1 MAKIIKNETGLV
13 SVRLDGAYVSNGK
26 HLISPYIGNDD
37 IKRYFGN
44 FKFSNIAETK
54 ALLKQA
60 VTETGLNDTVFYG
73 QYPKWIDDQYG
84 ESLAVQNRVKFYKS
98 IKSSELVEDDEV
110 QDYIYSLEVHLKKS
124 KDGGIFLI
132 VARAIATSR
141 NNAFNSY
148 NNELF
153 EDFTD
158 GNEYEDGIAIDDDDL
173 PF

>member
-1 MAKIIKNETGLV
+1 MPRIIKNETGLV

-26 HLISPYIGNDD
+26 HLINPYIDNEEN
-37 IKRYFGN
+37 KRFFGN
-44 FKFSNIAETK
+44 FKFSNMAETK

-60 VTETGLNDTVFYG
+60 VKETGLNDTVFYG
-73 QYPKWIDDQYG
+73 AYPKWIEDQYG

-98 IKSSELVEDDEV
+98 VKSSEQIEDAKV

-124 KDGGIFLI
+124 KDAGIFLV

-141 NNAFNSY
+141 NSNAY
-148 NNELF
+148 NEELF
-153 EDFTD
+153 EDFPD
-158 GNEYEDGIAIDDDDL
+158 GDPDEGIVIPDDDL

>member
-1 MAKIIKNETGLV
+1 MPRIIKNETGLV

-26 HLISPYIGNDD
+26 HLINPYIDNEEN
-37 IKRYFGN
+37 KRFFGN
-44 FKFSNIAETK
+44 FKFSNKAEAK

-60 VTETGLNDTVFYG
+60 VNGTGLNDTVFYG
-73 QYPKWIDDQYG
+73 AYPKWIEDQYG

-98 IKSSELVEDDEV
+98 VKSSEQIEDDKV

-124 KDGGIFLI
+124 KDAGIFLV

-141 NNAFNSY
+141 NSNAY
-148 NNELF
+148 NEELF
-153 EDFTD
+153 EDFPD
-158 GNEYEDGIAIDDDDL
+158 GDPDEGIVIPDDDL

>member
-1 MAKIIKNETGLV
+1 MPRIIKNETGLV

-26 HLISPYIGNDD
+26 HLINPYIDNEEN
-37 IKRYFGN
+37 KRFFGN
-44 FKFSNIAETK
+44 FKFSNMAETK

-60 VTETGLNDTVFYG
+60 VRETGLNDTVFIG
-73 QYPKWIDDQYG
+73 QYPKWVEDQYG

-98 IKSSELVEDDEV
+98 VKSSDQIEDDKV

-124 KDGGIFLI
+124 KDAGIFLV

-141 NNAFNSY
+141 NSNAY
-148 NNELF
+148 NEELF
-153 EDFTD
+153 EDFPD
-158 GNEYEDGIAIDDDDL
+158 GDPDQGIEIPDDDL

>member
-1 MAKIIKNETGLV
+1 MPRIIKNETGLV

-26 HLISPYIGNDD
+26 HLINPYIDNEEN
-37 IKRYFGN
+37 KRFFGN
-44 FKFSNIAETK
+44 FKFSNMAETR

-60 VTETGLNDTVFYG
+60 VNETGLNDTVFYG
-73 QYPKWIDDQYG
+73 AYPKWIEDQYG

-98 IKSSELVEDDEV
+98 VKSSEQIEDAKV

-124 KDGGIFLI
+124 KDAGIFLV

-141 NNAFNSY
+141 NSNAY
-148 NNELF
+148 NEELF
-153 EDFTD
+153 EDFPD
-158 GNEYEDGIAIDDDDL
+158 GDPDEGIEIPDDDL